1 MQCCSKSCPY
11 YFVCKLT
18 KQFSSHIK
26 FLCKNLSTSSRLE
39 NQQLKANKLPHQ
51 PENIVHKKL
60 TLPVK
65 FKSTDPHKVEDIA
78 VQLNV
83 QTISRHDA
91 SPSDPVV
98 LALHGMPGDG
108 GDFHNLSLQLAQH
121 GINCIAPDFPGCGE
135 SRLPANEVYS
145 IDYSPTGKA
154 DMLNRIL
161 DELKLE
167 RVDVLISHSA
177 GSFLGFRAAAEN
189 DRIKSAVFLN
199 FLGGKPHRY
208 ARPHNVIQFFARLM
222 KNPRLQSFHTPLL
235 PKFYELIGFARYD
248 VQPLQV
254 AIENVATAEFEKI
267 LDHVE
272 TIKNK
277 KKPAMFCFATTD
289 KLVELDIPYTILNH
303 VGIKESDIIN
313 LCRENNIKEPSREI
327 TEETDK
333 TLKEWYYK
341 AVQFDRG
348 GHLLQKTQIPELTKH
363 IIDLLKYVHR

>member
-1 MQCCSKSCPY
+1 MQCCSKGHHF
-11 YFVCKLT
+11 YFVCELT
-18 KQFSSHIK
+18 RQFRSHIK
-26 FLCKNLSTSSRLE
+26 FQCRNLLTSSRLE
-39 NQQLKANKLPHQ
+39 NQSNKLLHQ
-51 PENIVHKKL
+51 PENIVHNKL

-121 GINCIAPDFPGCGE
+121 GMKCIAPDFPGCGE

-154 DMLNRIL
+154 DMLDRIL

-167 RVDVLISHSA
+167 RVDILISHSA

-208 ARPHNVIQFFARLM
+208 ARPHNVIQFFSRLL
-222 KNPRLQSFHTPLL
+222 KNPRLQSFYSPLL

-254 AIENVATAEFEKI
+254 AVENVATAEFEKI

-289 KLVELDIPYTILNH
+289 KLVELDIPYNILNH

-313 LCRENNIKEPSREI
+313 LCRENSIKEPPREI
-327 TEETDK
+327 TAEIDK
-333 TLKEWYYK
+333 LLPEWYYK